1 MNNEDF
7 NTKLNSRFESIRDVV
22 LDVLSQLFKQEFTI
36 DQTIVG
42 SGNPKADIQN
52 DIFPK
57 VAIQFTSKTPHAM
70 MHVWTLPSELVLNL
84 YAWMIDMEVDAAVN
98 DEHLE
103 GLKEGVDQIIGQI
116 RAVLD
121 GEGVTLKVEDI
132 KLSVV
137 EDVAALGIDAAPEE
151 GTASIY
157 TVQVA
162 ENNYSVNQYIF
173 ADLAGMSA
181 SAEGN
186 TLSDDEIEKMLNGD
200 DVDARVS
207 VDDELGEDVDV
218 QQVEFGAFGDNAG
231 ASANG
236 QPRNI
241 DMLLDVDLE
250 VLVELGRKTMLI
262 KDVLKL
268 GKGSVVELDKA
279 AGEPLGIFVNGRK
292 LAEGEVVVV
301 DDHFGIRITQ
311 LAGQAERIKSLG

>member
-1 MNNEDF
+1 MKNEDF
-7 NTKLNSRFESIRDVV
+7 NTKLDSRFESIRDVV

-36 DQTIVG
+36 SHTLVG
-42 SGNPKADIQN
+42 SGNPKTDIQN
-52 DIFPK
+52 EVFPK
-57 VAIQFTSKTPHAM
+57 VVLQFTSSTPHTIA
-70 MHVWTLPSELVLNL
+70 HVWTLPSELVLNL
-84 YAWMIDMEVDAAVN
+84 YGWMIDMEADEAVG

-121 GEGVTLKVEDI
+121 GEGVNLEVADISLANVESLDTLD
-132 KLSVV
+132 LSGQV
-137 EDVAALGIDAAPEE
+137 DDG
-151 GTASIY
+151 ASAIY
-157 TVQVA
+157 TVDV
-162 ENNYSVNQYIF
+162 NGNSYSINQYLMTDVSAISEAA
-173 ADLAGMSA
+173 ADVAM
-181 SAEGN
+181 
-186 TLSDDEIEKMLNGD
+186 SDDDIEKMLNGD
-200 DVDARVS
+200 SLDSRVS
-207 VDDELGEDVDV
+207 VDADLGEDVDM
-218 QQVEFGAFGDNAG
+218 QQVEFGSFGADAG
-231 ASANG
+231 TGSNG

-262 KDVLKL
+262 KEVLKL

-311 LAGQAERIKSLG
+311 LAGQAERIQSLG

>member
-1 MNNEDF
+1 MTNEDF
-7 NTKLNSRFESIRDVV
+7 NTKLDSRFESIRDVV

-36 DQTIVG
+36 SHTLVG
-42 SGNPKADIQN
+42 SGNPKTDIQN
-52 DIFPK
+52 EVFPK
-57 VAIQFTSKTPHAM
+57 VVLQFTSSTPHTIA
-70 MHVWTLPSELVLNL
+70 HVWTLPSELVLNL
-84 YAWMIDMEVDAAVN
+84 YGWMIDMEADEAVG

-121 GEGVTLKVEDI
+121 GEGVNLEVADISLANVESLDTLD
-132 KLSVV
+132 LSGQV
-137 EDVAALGIDAAPEE
+137 DDG
-151 GTASIY
+151 ASAIY
-157 TVQVA
+157 TVDV
-162 ENNYSVNQYIF
+162 NGNSYSINQYLMTDVSAISEAA
-173 ADLAGMSA
+173 ADVAM
-181 SAEGN
+181 
-186 TLSDDEIEKMLNGD
+186 SDDDIEKMLNGD
-200 DVDARVS
+200 SLDSRVS
-207 VDDELGEDVDV
+207 VDADLGEDVDM
-218 QQVEFGAFGDNAG
+218 QQVEFGSFGADAG
-231 ASANG
+231 TGSNG

-262 KDVLKL
+262 KEVLKL

-311 LAGQAERIKSLG
+311 LAGQAERIQSLG